1 MFDNNSFSRTHGP
14 GRTDGMLNTQTG
26 MKTKI
31 QMTRVGFEV
40 VGFVVVDVSEA

>member
-31 QMTRVGFEV
+31 QMTLVHFLITGKV
-40 VGFVVVDVSEA
+40 